1 MSGCHVQWNNLNFF
15 LVLSF
20 SLCYSLYVGFGLKY
34 YKYLYKIMFQWRN
47 KMEEKEKLKEAQLWY
62 KRKLAMREDVEIEDI
77 KEADTEQ
84 VEMLTE
90 IPKTGE
96 ILTENK

>member
-1 MSGCHVQWNNLNFF
+1 
-15 LVLSF
+15 
-20 SLCYSLYVGFGLKY
+20 
-34 YKYLYKIMFQWRN
+34 
-47 KMEEKEKLKEAQLWY
+47 MEIKEKLKEAQLWY

-77 KEADTEQ
+77 KEEDMEQ

-90 IPKTGE
+90 IPKDAE

>member
-1 MSGCHVQWNNLNFF
+1 
-15 LVLSF
+15 
-20 SLCYSLYVGFGLKY
+20 
-34 YKYLYKIMFQWRN
+34 
-47 KMEEKEKLKEAQLWY
+47 MEIKEKLKEAQLWY

-90 IPKTGE
+90 VPKDAE

>member
-1 MSGCHVQWNNLNFF
+1 
-15 LVLSF
+15 
-20 SLCYSLYVGFGLKY
+20 
-34 YKYLYKIMFQWRN
+34 
-47 KMEEKEKLKEAQLWY
+47 MEIKEKFYKHMIDTHTNALKWY

-77 KEADTEQ
+77 KEEDTEQ

-90 IPKTGE
+90 IPKTAE

>member
-1 MSGCHVQWNNLNFF
+1 
-15 LVLSF
+15 
-20 SLCYSLYVGFGLKY
+20 
-34 YKYLYKIMFQWRN
+34 
-47 KMEEKEKLKEAQLWY
+47 MEKKEKLKEAQLWY

-77 KEADTEQ
+77 KEEDMEQ

-90 IPKTGE
+90 IPKDAE